1 VPSVDVYE
9 TPALAAGGKAWASF
23 DNPTSMEVPLVFRV
37 VASQGDALRVMLP
50 TRPNGATGWI
60 KGSDVSLAEDQFRA
74 QVQLGAHQLTV
85 WNGNDVIEQTTVAVG
100 TPSAPTPTGDFYLT
114 ELIDTHNPGGAYG
127 PYAFGL
133 SAYSDVYTEFAGGPG
148 QIGMHGTNA
157 PGALGTD
164 ASHGC
169 IRVENDV
176 ITKLASELPVGSQIV
191 VTP

>member
-1 VPSVDVYE
+1 
-9 TPALAAGGKAWASF
+9 
-23 DNPTSMEVPLVFRV
+23 MEVPLVFRV